1 MAFHKLQSGDFMVV
15 GYVPKDAELKKV
27 GNNNSS
33 KTSFSIKASEKTL
46 PDGKKEA
53 QWTNCVAWHEM
64 ARICAGFKKGDVVMA
79 VGRIESREYNGKT
92 YKDLVVEFAVKASVP
107 ETSAGFT
114 PASGN
119 TAIDPA
125 DELGDLSDFDSFDP
139 DDIPF

>member
-27 GNNNSS
+27 GQNNSS

-64 ARICAGFKKGDVVMA
+64 ARICAGFKKGDFVMA

-92 YKDLVVEFAVKASVP
+92 YKDLVVEFAVKASVS
-107 ETSAGFT
+107 ETSANFT

-125 DELGDLSDFDSFDP
+125 DELGDLSDFDSLDP